1 MISICRDAINRI
13 SMEKQRWMHIYNF
26 IPLQKI
32 IEMKRILPIFIL
44 SVVFCLSLSA
54 QNGVRYDIEP
64 SIVRIQEDY
73 VNNWRKVGE
82 INGYRI
88 QIAAYSG
95 VNSKSQAEAARNS
108 FNNLFPYTKSYLIYN
123 EPYFKVRVGNYY
135 TRLQAY
141 KDLETIRE
149 TYPSAYIVQDKINY
163 R

>member
-1 MISICRDAINRI
+1 MR
-13 SMEKQRWMHIYNF
+13 
-26 IPLQKI
+26 KI
-32 IEMKRILPIFIL
+32 LTILLFLLAGGITM
-44 SVVFCLSLSA
+44 A
-54 QNGVRYDIEP
+54 QSRVRYDIEP
-64 SIVRIQEDY
+64 GIVKIQEDY
-73 VNNWRKVGE
+73 IYNWRKVGE

-95 VNSKSQAEAARNS
+95 VNSKSQAEYARNS
-108 FNNLFPYTKSYLIYN
+108 FNSLFPYTRSYLIYN

-149 TYPSAYIVQDKINY
+149 TYPSAYIVPDKIDY

>member
-1 MISICRDAINRI
+1 M
-13 SMEKQRWMHIYNF
+13 SMR
-26 IPLQKI
+26 KI
-32 IEMKRILPIFIL
+32 VTIFIL
-44 SVVFCLSLSA
+44 MMACGMAWA
-54 QNGVRYDIEP
+54 QQNVRYDIEP

-73 VNNWRKVGE
+73 VNNWRKIGE
-82 INGYRI
+82 IYGYRI

-95 VNSKSQAEAARNS
+95 VNSRSQAESARNT

-135 TRLQAY
+135 TRLQAF

-149 TYPSAYIVQDKINY
+149 TYPSAYIVPDKINY

>member
-1 MISICRDAINRI
+1 M
-13 SMEKQRWMHIYNF
+13 MKQFLLY
-26 IPLQKI
+26 
-32 IEMKRILPIFIL
+32 ILL
-44 SVVFCLSLSA
+44 SVSFTFAFA
-54 QNGVRYDIEP
+54 QGSVRYDIEP
-64 SIVRIQEDY
+64 GIVRIQEDY

-95 VNSKSQAEAARNS
+95 VNSRSQAEAARNS
-108 FNNLFPYTKSYLIYN
+108 FGNLFPYTRSYLIYN

-141 KDLETIRE
+141 KDLETIRL
-149 TYPSAYIVQDKINY
+149 TYPSAYIVPDKINY